1 MHGHYLSE
9 CTYNGRDI
17 HEFHLDQPQKLQ
29 IVLDPALEELYLV
42 EDLMGDHLDLGHRHQ
57 EDQMEADQVQNYLE
71 GQQMETLPDHQI
83 VGIQGFEL

>member
-9 CTYNGRDI
+9 YTYNGRDI

-57 EDQMEADQVQNYLE
+57 EVQNYLE